1 MIVDVVFW
9 VVIAGICGG
18 WFLAYRFGYH
28 AGREDAELGQSFPA
42 VPPAEYM
49 DVPDLEPDS
58 WDRWLQET
66 VTAAP
71 ERLADTGELAR
82 LYTPGPTT
90 GELRLL
96 SEGGAMDAIRA
107 ENAAFL
113 ASLEEDGS

>member
-71 ERLADTGELAR
+71 ERLVSS
-82 LYTPGPTT
+82 T
-90 GELRLL
+90 GELRVLRDQTAWIK
-96 SEGGAMDAIRA
+96 ERA
-107 ENAAFL
+107 DQYIE
-113 ASLEEDGS
+113 SMREEPGDG